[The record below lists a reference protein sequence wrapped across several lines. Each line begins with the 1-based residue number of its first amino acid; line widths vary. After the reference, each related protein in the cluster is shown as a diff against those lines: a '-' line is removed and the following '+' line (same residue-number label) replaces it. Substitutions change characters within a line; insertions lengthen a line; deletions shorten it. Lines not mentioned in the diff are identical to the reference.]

1 MSEKFRIEKLIDY
14 ITNIIEELN
23 SDYLEINADWLGI
36 EANNYSIDKI
46 PTDSNVE
53 SWIIPCSRKRDV
65 YTLRSR
71 ENYSSDL
78 NNNLQNIGFFEKL
91 EKKIRPLTTQLKQ
104 KLSLKNLTAKR
115 NSLRKKKSRLKME
128 NRHLIWSKKMKHQ
141 PSLKK

>member
-53 SWIIPCSRKRDV
+53 NWIIPCSRKRDV

-78 NNNLQNIGFFEKL
+78 INNLQNIGFFEKL
-91 EKKIRPLTTQLKQ
+91 EKKINSNNSKGIKPDIKGIE
-104 KLSLKNLTAKR
+104 SIECLTAGAF
-115 NSLRKKKSRLKME
+115 NSADQSGKTAEFSIQIQIIYRE
-128 NRHLIWSKKMKHQ
+128 EA
-141 PSLKK
+141 

>member
-53 SWIIPCSRKRDV
+53 GWIIPCSRKRDV

-78 NNNLQNIGFFEKL
+78 INNLQNIGFFETIFCGFL
-91 EKKIRPLTTQLKQ
+91 
-104 KLSLKNLTAKR
+104 
-115 NSLRKKKSRLKME
+115 
-128 NRHLIWSKKMKHQ
+128 SKKHKFQ
-141 PSLKK
+141 KYTWFFAEFGL

>member
-53 SWIIPCSRKRDV
+53 GWIIPCSRKRDV

-78 NNNLQNIGFFEKL
+78 INNLQNIGFFETIFCGFL
-91 EKKIRPLTTQLKQ
+91 
-104 KLSLKNLTAKR
+104 
-115 NSLRKKKSRLKME
+115 
-128 NRHLIWSKKMKHQ
+128 SKKHKFQ
-141 PSLKK
+141 KYT